1 MELLASNAVK
11 TAIGA
16 RNAEFQSRMLKVRQH
31 KKLLNP
37 EGGKRKRPDY
47 SLKILYI
54 MIILKRERM

>member
-54 MIILKRERM
+54 MI